1 MKVGVQTL
9 PDNSSSELLVTSIV
23 IHENFINHMS
33 HDIAILKLKYPVTWS
48 PLIQPICLPEINFKP
63 KIGTMCWVIG
73 WGFEQA
79 KGECSRAE
87 VLRHLSLQGTVMGSL
102 PHSLIHS
109 VTCKRFLS
117 PKIYSVFKWPMR
129 TSASKV

>member
-48 PLIQPICLPEINFKP
+48 PLIQPICLPSINFKP
-63 KIGTMCWVIG
+63 SIGTMCWVIG
-73 WGFEQA
+73 WGLEKV
-79 KGECSRAE
+79 KGECGRAE
-87 VLRHLSLQGTVMGSL
+87 VSRHFVSAEHGSRGHSPISSFSLS
-102 PHSLIHS
+102 
-109 VTCKRFLS
+109 
-117 PKIYSVFKWPMR
+117 
-129 TSASKV
+129 SASIF